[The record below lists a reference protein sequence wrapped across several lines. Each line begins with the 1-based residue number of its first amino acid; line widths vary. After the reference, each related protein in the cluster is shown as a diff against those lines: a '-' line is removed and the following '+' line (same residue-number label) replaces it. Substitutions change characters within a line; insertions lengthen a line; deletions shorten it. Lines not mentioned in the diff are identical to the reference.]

1 MKVIIASENPVKVAV
16 AKRTFASVFPDD
28 EFEYIAVKSES
39 GVPDQPMNDETEQGA
54 LNRLAYIQERH
65 PEADYWISQ
74 EGGVYTDGDRL
85 FNRAWI
91 AVCDRSGY
99 VAKSSTAHFYLPP
112 AITKQIN
119 DGVELGL
126 ATDQFFSSINSKH
139 GIGAVGFLTDSIID
153 RENYYLQ
160 ASIIA
165 LSELKHKDWYEVD
178 VN

>member
-16 AKRTFASVFPDD
+16 AKRTFASVFSDD

-54 LNRLAYIQERH
+54 LNRLVYIQERH
-65 PEADYWISQ
+65 PDADYWISQ

-85 FNRAWI
+85 VNRAWI
-91 AVCDRSGY
+91 MVTDRSGY
-99 VAKSSTAHFYLPP
+99 VGKSSTSSFYLPTP
-112 AITKQIN
+112 IIELIKE
-119 DGVELGL
+119 GVELGH
-126 ATDQFFSSINSKH
+126 AVDQFFSTVNSKH
-139 GIGAVGFLTDSIID
+139 GVGAVGILTDDIVD
-153 RENYYLQ
+153 REHYYHQ
-160 ASIIA
+160 AAVIA